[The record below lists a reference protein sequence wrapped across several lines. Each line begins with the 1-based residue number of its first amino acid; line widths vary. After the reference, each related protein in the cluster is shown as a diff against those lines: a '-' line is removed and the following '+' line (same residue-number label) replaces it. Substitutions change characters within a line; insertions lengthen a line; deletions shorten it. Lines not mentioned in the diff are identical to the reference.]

1 MKEKLKRLDQPIIW
15 VLLSFLCIS
24 TAVIFSATTGTSYNG
39 LHINN
44 AITFGILFFVM
55 IGIALIDYRIFVN
68 HLSIIIYVV
77 GLILLLLVIAKGM
90 DINGSKRWL
99 NLGFMAFQPSEI
111 MKICV
116 ILLLAKWMKKREGDS
131 LHLLKDLLP
140 MGIIV
145 FIPFFIV
152 LQQPDLG
159 TSIVFV
165 SIFIGMIWIGNI
177 RLAHVVI
184 GLITI
189 GILAAGITSLY
200 LSESPLFSKIVKP
213 HQMQRIQTFLDPKND
228 PDNSWHV
235 VNSIKAI
242 SAGQLTGDGY
252 LKGALVHRGYIP
264 YDYAD
269 SIFVVVGEEF
279 GFLGASALLLLYFI
293 LIYRMIRI
301 AIDRSEL
308 EGTYVVIGVISMF
321 TLQIFENIAMHIGL
335 MPLTGIALP
344 FISYGGSSLLT
355 NMISMGLVLSVKI
368 HQTPER
374 IYSD

>member
-1 MKEKLKRLDQPIIW
+1 MKEKLKKLDQPILW
-15 VLLSFLCIS
+15 VLFSFLIIS
-24 TAVIFSATTGTSYNG
+24 TAVILSATMGTSYSG

-44 AITFGILFFVM
+44 AVTFGVLFIVM
-55 IGIALIDYRIFVN
+55 IGVALVDYRIIVN
-68 HLSIIIYVV
+68 HLSIIIYVI
-77 GLILLLLVIAKGM
+77 GIILLLLVMAKGM

-99 NLGFMAFQPSEI
+99 NIGFMAFQPSEI

-116 ILLLAKWMKKREGDS
+116 IVLLAKWMKKRDGHS
-131 LHLLKDLLP
+131 LHFFKDLLP
-140 MGIIV
+140 MAAIV
-145 FIPFFIV
+145 FVPFFIV
-152 LQQPDLG
+152 LEQPDLG

-165 SIFIGMIWIGNI
+165 AIFVGMIWIGNI
-177 RLAHVVI
+177 RLTHVII
-184 GLITI
+184 GLVAICV
-189 GILAAGITSLY
+189 LVAGVTTLY

-252 LKGALVHRGYIP
+252 QKGTLVHRGYIP

-269 SIFVVVGEEF
+269 SIFVVIGEEF

-301 AIDRSEL
+301 AINRSEL